1 MPLTETMK
9 IGLHREA
16 WKYFQQNFERIP
28 RRMEFLMEVLLTTK
42 VYRIREQYSQQ
53 PWQHC
58 IHSWNVSFHAS
69 SSRGLWMDMS
79 GEVAEIH
86 MRTDTKNLV
95 TTARTVPLPEQKETI
110 HMISML
116 RNETCSGRIHDLSHI
131 STQNCLAVCLT
142 KLSAKADNLITA
154 VQTVRL
160 LEVNVH
166 PNFQDSHVAQGI
178 LVYMV

>member
-1 MPLTETMK
+1 
-9 IGLHREA
+9 
-16 WKYFQQNFERIP
+16 
-28 RRMEFLMEVLLTTK
+28 
-42 VYRIREQYSQQ
+42 
-53 PWQHC
+53 
-58 IHSWNVSFHAS
+58 
-69 SSRGLWMDMS
+69 MDMP

-95 TTARTVPLPEQKETI
+95 ITARTIPLPEQKETI

-116 RNETCSGRIHDLSHI
+116 RNQTCSGRIHDLAHT

-160 LEVNVH
+160 LEVDVH
-166 PNFQDSHVAQGI
+166 PNFRT
-178 LVYMV
+178 LM